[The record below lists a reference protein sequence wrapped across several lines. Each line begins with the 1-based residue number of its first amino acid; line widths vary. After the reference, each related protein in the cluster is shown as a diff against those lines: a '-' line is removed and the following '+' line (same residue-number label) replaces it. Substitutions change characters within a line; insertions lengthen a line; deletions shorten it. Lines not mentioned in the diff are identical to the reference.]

1 MNFTPNNELFIQR
14 AVNKVLSNFLICT
27 LPDNVDTYVK
37 PFVHERIAPRI
48 FQMTDLKSLDLYGNL
63 RVFIRNHKFLRDS
76 NILNDNTALN
86 CANIILN
93 WRNKIAHRSY
103 SDILESYEQS
113 LIEILAVN
121 RLFSLLPL
129 DESNNE
135 ELNNIRQETLRIYN
149 EISNNYINTELS
161 NNASSINND
170 IINDENNTIE
180 EFVENNNDDSIN
192 SESRISRFEAIQLL
206 KKLREEISEVHSD
219 VLSYRNILRDSILEE
234 FINHK
239 ITNEEQFKS
248 SISRPKFLKTDPVQ
262 FEYFDKIKE
271 IISRL

>member
-1 MNFTPNNELFIQR
+1 M
-14 AVNKVLSNFLICT
+14 
-27 LPDNVDTYVK
+27 
-37 PFVHERIAPRI
+37 
-48 FQMTDLKSLDLYGNL
+48 
-63 RVFIRNHKFLRDS
+63 RDS

-206 KKLREEISEVHSD
+206 KKLE
-219 VLSYRNILRDSILEE
+219 RDLG
-234 FINHK
+234 
-239 ITNEEQFKS
+239 S
-248 SISRPKFLKTDPVQ
+248 SFRCLVI
-262 FEYFDKIKE
+262 
-271 IISRL
+271 